1 MTVTRARELLNPKA
15 MNNITLWRK
24 MQGKSLNF
32 LSIVFAAALIH
43 IPLPY

>member
-1 MTVTRARELLNPKA
+1 
-15 MNNITLWRK
+15 

-43 IPLPY
+43 IPLPYSIPVRRKNMMMA